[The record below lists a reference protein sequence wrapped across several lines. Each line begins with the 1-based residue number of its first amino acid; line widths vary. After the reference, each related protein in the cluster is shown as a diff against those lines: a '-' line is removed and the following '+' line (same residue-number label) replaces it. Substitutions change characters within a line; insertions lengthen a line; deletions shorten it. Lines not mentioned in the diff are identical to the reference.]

1 VVVSLV
7 EVLLGVTHFEE
18 VVVLPSSE
26 RIVSVGS
33 LEASVLKWFLDVP
46 EGMVRN
52 GSEHLL
58 LH

>member
-1 VVVSLV
+1 VSLI

-18 VVVLPSSE
+18 VVVLPASE

-33 LEASVLKWFLDVP
+33 LEARALKWFLDVP